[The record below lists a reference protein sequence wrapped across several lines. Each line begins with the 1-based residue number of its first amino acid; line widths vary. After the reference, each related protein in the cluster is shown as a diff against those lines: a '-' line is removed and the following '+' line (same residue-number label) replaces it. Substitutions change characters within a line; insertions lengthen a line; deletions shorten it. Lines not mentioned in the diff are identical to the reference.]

1 MSSRTLAIVEALFVV
16 FLWATSWVFI
26 KIGLV
31 EISPIL
37 FAGLRYFMAFLV
49 LLIALLLGNSRKE
62 FRTLTPRLRWQ
73 LILLGILFYTATQ
86 GAIFVALAY
95 LPAVTV
101 NLLWSFSSVIIAV
114 MGFTW
119 LSEKPT
125 LLQWGGIG
133 LTLIGASIY
142 FFPVKIL
149 HAQVFG
155 ILIAVIGI
163 LTNAL
168 SSIMGRSINR
178 SSTIPPLIVTVVSM
192 GAGSIALLA
201 TSLFVE
207 GVPVIRLNTWLI
219 ILWLAVINTALAFTL
234 WNHTLRTLTAL
245 ESSIINSTM
254 LIWIPLL
261 AVIFLGESIS
271 AKEII
276 GLLTV
281 GLGTFVVQ
289 LRHFPPKN
297 RVTI

>member
-73 LILLGILFYTATQ
+73 LILLGLLFYAATQ

-168 SSIMGRSINR
+168 LR
-178 SSTIPPLIVTVVSM
+178 LWV
-192 GAGSIALLA
+192 
-201 TSLFVE
+201 
-207 GVPVIRLNTWLI
+207 GV
-219 ILWLAVINTALAFTL
+219 
-234 WNHTLRTLTAL
+234 LTA
-245 ESSIINSTM
+245 
-254 LIWIPLL
+254 P
-261 AVIFLGESIS
+261 VQFL
-271 AKEII
+271 
-276 GLLTV
+276 
-281 GLGTFVVQ
+281 
-289 LRHFPPKN
+289 H
-297 RVTI
+297 